1 VFNSN
6 DIARVFVRSL
16 FDRAMLPSD
25 FLLYD
30 GSTYVQDFAHE
41 YEEHEMVI
49 FDTETTG
56 LDVLND
62 DIIQIAAV
70 KMRGGKVVDGSHF
83 NVFVSTNR
91 PIPQKLGDV
100 DNPIIDEMN
109 RNKLHETF

>member
-1 VFNSN
+1 MCS
-6 DIARVFVRSL
+6 IQMILRVCLCASL

-56 LDVLND
+56 
-62 DIIQIAAV
+62 
-70 KMRGGKVVDGSHF
+70 
-83 NVFVSTNR
+83 
-91 PIPQKLGDV
+91 P
-100 DNPIIDEMN
+100 
-109 RNKLHETF
+109 